1 MYFVKY
7 RLVYSLMFPSSGF
20 PRLPDVCGLPG
31 HVRIRNHLA
40 VFVAAKL
47 NIVRHKAIHAEHR
60 YGVGRRF
67 RLGVAARRRLWCEF
81 V

>member
-7 RLVYSLMFPSSGF
+7 RLVYSLMLPSSGF

-40 VFVAAKL
+40 VFVAAEQ

-60 YGVGRRF
+60 YGVGRCF